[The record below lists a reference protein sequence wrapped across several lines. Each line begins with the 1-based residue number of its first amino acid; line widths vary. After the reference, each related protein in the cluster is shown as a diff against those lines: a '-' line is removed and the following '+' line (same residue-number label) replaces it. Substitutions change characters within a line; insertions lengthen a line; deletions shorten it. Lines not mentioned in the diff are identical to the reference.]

1 MKAVYLHVPFC
12 DSICA
17 YCDFCRIITN
27 EDTKRKWMVQII
39 EEIKQKNI
47 HEVDTL
53 YFGGGTP
60 SSLTCEQFKKIA
72 SLFNVSK

>member
-27 EDTKRKWMVQII
+27 EDTKSKWMAQII
-39 EEIKQKNI
+39 EEIKQKI
-47 HEVDTL
+47 SMKRILYILEVE
-53 YFGGGTP
+53 P
-60 SSLTCEQFKKIA
+60 Q
-72 SLFNVSK
+72 VH